1 MSSASI
7 IASGFP
13 RRRTP
18 AAPLLLFLGS
28 VALYVGVAF
37 STGQTRMLEFD
48 GVVGLLQRMVALGI
62 VAIGQTFVILVGSID
77 LSVANLISVAAV
89 LASFI
94 MQGRPEMML
103 VAVVAVLGVSA
114 VVGLIN
120 GTLVSRLQ
128 ISPFIATLGSGLI
141 LQGLLSASFTN
152 FAGSV
157 PIEFQAVAYGA
168 LGPLPYSVIGLFLLA
183 SLASILLRATKFGA
197 HLYAVGGNSEGA
209 RLAGIRTDLVTIGA
223 HVLCSLTAGVSGL
236 YLASRLRSGAPWV
249 GHDGVYDLESIAVVV
264 IGGTLLAGGR
274 GGVWGTLAGVLLFA
288 VLDASF
294 NMLDVSAY
302 PKLVLRGAIVIAAVA
317 IYTFRSRE
325 LAA

>member
-1 MSSASI
+1 
-7 IASGFP
+7 
-13 RRRTP
+13 
-18 AAPLLLFLGS
+18 
-28 VALYVGVAF
+28 
-37 STGQTRMLEFD
+37 MLEVE
-48 GVVGLLQRMVALGI
+48 GMVGLLQRMVALGI
-62 VAIGQTFVILVGSID
+62 VAIGQTFVVLAGSID

-94 MQGRPEMML
+94 MRGRPEMMFM
-103 VAVVAVLGVSA
+103 AVVAVLAVSA

-120 GTLVSRLQ
+120 EALVSRLQ

-157 PIEFQAVAYGA
+157 PIEFQVVAYGA

-183 SLASILLRATKFGA
+183 ILAAILLRATKFGA
-197 HLYAVGGNSEGA
+197 HLYAVGGNAEGA

-223 HVLCSLTAGVSGL
+223 HVLCSLTAGMSGL

-249 GHDGVYDLESIAVVV
+249 GRDGVYDLESIAVVV

-317 IYTFRSRE
+317 IYTFRSRD

>member
-1 MSSASI
+1 MSSADV
-7 IASGFP
+7 IASGFS
-13 RRRTP
+13 RGRTP
-18 AAPLLLFLGS
+18 AAPLLLLLGS
-28 VALYVGVAF
+28 VALYIGIAV
-37 STGQTRMLEFD
+37 STGQTRMLEVE
-48 GVVGLLQRMVALGI
+48 GVVGLLQRTVALGI
-62 VAIGQTFVILVGSID
+62 VAIGQTFVILAGSID

-103 VAVVAVLGVSA
+103 AAVAAVLAVSA

-120 GTLVSRLQ
+120 GLLVSRLQ
-128 ISPFIATLGSGLI
+128 VSPFIATLGSGLI
-141 LQGLLSASFTN
+141 LRGLPSASFTN

-183 SLASILLRATKFGA
+183 TLAAILLRATKFGA
-197 HLYAVGGNSEGA
+197 HLYAVGGNAEGA

-249 GHDGVYDLESIAVVV
+249 GRDGVYDLESIAVVV
-264 IGGTLLAGGR
+264 IGGTLLTGGR
-274 GGVWGTLAGVLLFA
+274 GGVWRTLAGVLLFA
-288 VLDASF
+288 VPRRLVQHARGLGLS
-294 NMLDVSAY
+294 
-302 PKLVLRGAIVIAAVA
+302 KLVLRGAIVVAAVA

-325 LAA
+325 IAA